1 MQRRVFNCATIRVVN
16 TTDISGTATADEV
29 NRSLRTRK
37 GRSLGRI
44 TFSTLLG
51 PLMAAGLF
59 VALAPMPV
67 RADSAETAALQAQV
81 TSLQAT
87 VSALQGQVN
96 TQQGQINTLQKQLT
110 MAKSVLALAPY
121 VAVTLDSINA
131 VIGPNI
137 IFTGANIHIRSGS
150 GLTNDGGG
158 TLTGLGNLII
168 GYNEVP
174 DGLSLG
180 DRGGAHNLVIGSF
193 NKFTQFAF
201 GGLVAGEINTISAE
215 SASVSGG
222 LNNTASGPMPASS
235 AALPTP
241 PSATTTASAAAST
254 TPPSATTPASPAVL
268 PTPPTAPMPASP
280 AALATLQVGFKPS

>member
-1 MQRRVFNCATIRVVN
+1 MHERELNCATIGVANNR
-16 TTDISGTATADEV
+16 DMSGMATANEV

-67 RADSAETAALQAQV
+67 RADSAETTALQAQV

-121 VAVTLDSINA
+121 VAVTLDS
-131 VIGPNI
+131 
-137 IFTGANIHIRSGS
+137 F
-150 GLTNDGGG
+150 DG
-158 TLTGLGNLII
+158 
-168 GYNEVP
+168 
-174 DGLSLG
+174 
-180 DRGGAHNLVIGSF
+180 
-193 NKFTQFAF
+193 KTQ
-201 GGLVAGEINTISAE
+201 G
-215 SASVSGG
+215 
-222 LNNTASGPMPASS
+222 
-235 AALPTP
+235 
-241 PSATTTASAAAST
+241 
-254 TPPSATTPASPAVL
+254 
-268 PTPPTAPMPASP
+268 
-280 AALATLQVGFKPS
+280 